1 MCSYLKEKWN
11 LFCFW
16 MVYIGDCIYDTFNLV
31 GYIRKKR
38 KIRKFKSKFNKKI
51 YSEYK
56 KLI

>member
-16 MVYIGDCIYDTFNLV
+16 MVCIGDYIYDTFNIV

-38 KIRKFKSKFNKKI
+38 KFKKFKNKFN
-51 YSEYK
+51 SEYK